1 MAAVAVGVILAVAL
15 MASTVI
21 YRGALRQLGLQ
32 TDLNRVS
39 DQELDVRVLN
49 SAHGL
54 ARGLA
59 DESFATID
67 RRLRIPRDYISETV
81 HSLTSATFFMTELGA
96 IPPEQDPRDRARV
109 LYFEG
114 VEEKVRDCSG
124 DEEVPEVPDQFLV
137 AAFKVVDDL
146 FRVKKEL
153 EEHKSRAEQKS
164 RGLVEILDKSLTKV
178 DNLQGKFTGSGAKQA

>member
-1 MAAVAVGVILAVAL
+1 M
-15 MASTVI
+15 
-21 YRGALRQLGLQ
+21 R
-32 TDLNRVS
+32 RVQISLFGQRFTIRS
-39 DQELDVRVLN
+39 DAEEHYMREIAQFL
-49 SAHGL
+49 
-54 ARGLA
+54 
-59 DESFATID
+59 
-67 RRLRIPRDYISETV
+67 
-81 HSLTSATFFMTELGA
+81 
-96 IPPEQDPRDRARV
+96 
-109 LYFEG
+109 
-114 VEEKVRDCSG
+114 EEKVRECSG